1 MAKITR
7 EQYLANKKFYD
18 RRMGALQEQQK
29 RLNKIVKGAK
39 QEKGYFLKR
48 AVVIKGDKA
57 RGYLICWFH
66 RGKRKAQ
73 SGLLV
78 VRIQNTVVT
87 GTTWLRRR
95 AAFYV
100 MVSLVVV
107 LGKMRRRHMDR

>member
-18 RRMGALQEQQK
+18 RRMDALQEQQK

-57 RGYLICWFH
+57 RGLSDMLVSP
-66 RGKRKAQ
+66 GKRKAQ
-73 SGLLV
+73 SGLPV
-78 VRIQNTVVT
+78 VRIQKTVAT
-87 GTTWLRRR
+87 GTIWLRRR